1 MQSDMYTSVHIFF
14 FCAAKRE
21 KERAGFGA
29 CARVQWQKKG
39 RGALKQ
45 ISERVCRVQ
54 TVMFGKNVHTATTQR
69 VKEV

>member
-1 MQSDMYTSVHIFF
+1 MQSDLYTSVHIFF
-14 FCAAKRE
+14 FVRKERKRE
-21 KERAGFGA
+21 SWLRCMCTCTVAK
-29 CARVQWQKKG
+29 KKG